1 MMIKL
6 YIWNLLNYQFPVM
19 EDMIADSMSVV
30 IERSKG
36 LSFNDQ
42 KAIGQELREWLQE
55 GVCIDELLTIP
66 VLK

>member
-1 MMIKL
+1 MIIKI

-19 EDMIADSMSVV
+19 EDMIADSMSEV
-30 IERSKG
+30 IERSKE

-42 KAIGQELREWLQE
+42 EAIGQELREWLQE

>member
-1 MMIKL
+1 MYL
-6 YIWNLLNYQFPVM
+6 EFLNYHFPVM

-42 KAIGQELREWLQE
+42 EAIGQEFREWLQE

-66 VLK
+66 LLR

>member
-1 MMIKL
+1 MIIKL

-36 LSFNDQ
+36 LCFNDQ
-42 KAIGQELREWLQE
+42 QAIGQELREWLQE
-55 GVCIDELLTIP
+55 GVRIDELLTIP

>member
-1 MMIKL
+1 MYL
-6 YIWNLLNYQFPVM
+6 EFLNYHFPVM

-42 KAIGQELREWLQE
+42 KAIGQEFREWLQE

-66 VLK
+66 LLS